1 MSERHHWILSS
12 FRENDVSIYDSLS
25 SLPLTASVEQQLL
38 QVYGATMPHESNG
51 LLVSS
56 VPVQQQRGEC
66 DCGLFVIATALHIG
80 AGNNTEEVS
89 FDQTKMRSHLVQCF
103 EKKTLSPFPQTRKKV
118 KRSMLANILI
128 PVYCQCS
135 RPDSLDEMIQC
146 DGCDA
151 WFHFQCAH
159 IKRAPDSD
167 WFCSNCTK

>member
-12 FRENDVSIYDSLS
+12 FHENDVSTYGSLS

-38 QVYGATMPHESNG
+38 QVYGATMPHGSNG

-66 DCGLFVIATALHIG
+66 DCGLFVIATALHIS
-80 AGNNTEEVS
+80 AGNEVS
-89 FDQTKMRSHLVQCF
+89 FDQTKMQSHLVQCF
-103 EKKTLSPFPQTRKKV
+103 EMKTLSPFPQTKKKV

-128 PVYCQCS
+128 AVYCHCG
-135 RPDSLDEMIQC
+135 RPDSLDEMIQY

-151 WFHFQCAH
+151 WFDLRCAH

-167 WFCSNCTK
+167 RFCSNCTK